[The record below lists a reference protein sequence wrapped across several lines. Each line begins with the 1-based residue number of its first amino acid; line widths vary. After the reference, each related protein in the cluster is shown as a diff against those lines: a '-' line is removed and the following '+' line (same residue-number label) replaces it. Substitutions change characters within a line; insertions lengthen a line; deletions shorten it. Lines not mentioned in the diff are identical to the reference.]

1 MKESILILGAGFM
14 QTPAVNAAKQMGY
27 KTVVVDANP
36 NAVLVP
42 YADIFEPIDL
52 KDRESLLGF
61 AQKLE
66 KSGEKIAAVF
76 TAGTDFS
83 SSVAYVAKKMNLPG
97 HSFEAALNAS
107 DKIRMRQCFSSSSVP
122 SPSFQEVCTSDL
134 QDIFSKIREKS
145 FVFPKVLK
153 PVDNMGGRGCRLV
166 REEKELKSAL
176 ETAVKNS
183 RTKRAVLEDYMD
195 GKEYSI
201 DSVIYNGT
209 LTITGFADRHI
220 YFPPY
225 FIEMGH
231 TIPSCE
237 DEKIKG
243 ELIATFAAGIK
254 ALGLT
259 QGVAKAD
266 IKYTKNGPMIG
277 EIAARLSGGYMSGW
291 TFPYSS
297 GCFLTQ
303 EALKVSLGFEPDY
316 LVKNRVP
323 VKWQCH
329 PSLKDKNPPFEIFE
343 LPSKYV
349 SAERA
354 WISIP
359 GKIKEIKG
367 LKQAEQSEFVMN
379 VIPRCKEGDT
389 VDFPRNNVE
398 KCGNIITKAPTRL
411 QAVES
416 AEKALSQ
423 ITVFLES
430 NNEKT
435 SNFLWGQ
442 GLAEESGF
450 PPQAFNINLKNENFP
465 DIQEN
470 ESVMKNLPESLKN
483 HLNEKD
489 WNSCSLEKVLQ
500 NFDKFCPEHKK
511 LNGKKFWQALVKG
524 SLQGVLYAAEN

>member
-27 KTVVVDANP
+27 KAVVVDANP

-52 KDRESLLGF
+52 KDRESLLCF

-66 KSGEKIAAVF
+66 NSGEKIAAVF

-303 EALKVSLGFEPDY
+303 EALKVSLGLEPDY

-343 LPSKYV
+343 LPS
-349 SAERA
+349 
-354 WISIP
+354 
-359 GKIKEIKG
+359 
-367 LKQAEQSEFVMN
+367 
-379 VIPRCKEGDT
+379 T
-389 VDFPRNNVE
+389 
-398 KCGNIITKAPTRL
+398 
-411 QAVES
+411 
-416 AEKALSQ
+416 
-423 ITVFLES
+423 
-430 NNEKT
+430 
-435 SNFLWGQ
+435 
-442 GLAEESGF
+442 
-450 PPQAFNINLKNENFP
+450 
-465 DIQEN
+465 
-470 ESVMKNLPESLKN
+470 
-483 HLNEKD
+483 
-489 WNSCSLEKVLQ
+489 
-500 NFDKFCPEHKK
+500 
-511 LNGKKFWQALVKG
+511 
-524 SLQGVLYAAEN
+524 